1 MRQQEKSSF
10 KGKNA
15 GVFCFEFAFSQFT
28 QPCFTSGV
36 NEHLTQVF
44 QGFFLSRLTQIDLF
58 CLYFQKNLG
67 ISAMKIAKMASKNST
82 KDAPK

>member
-44 QGFFLSRLTQIDLF
+44 QGFFF
-58 CLYFQKNLG
+58 V
-67 ISAMKIAKMASKNST
+67 ASDPN
-82 KDAPK
+82 